1 MGASSRLDIGKEAR
15 LQCWNS
21 LGPRHQPSAIY
32 GCPENVAQSRNILST
47 AKAVTG
53 KPNNLSQTLF
63 PTLSQTLSA
72 HFVEFRS
79 PESPLHAPAAPREIR
94 TPAWASR
101 TMRENA
107 PISGSNPFVTH
118 ALSTARVAGI
128 SIAKVTLNAVDSGV
142 NFLVN

>member
-1 MGASSRLDIGKEAR
+1 MGASSRLDIGKEAG

-72 HFVEFRS
+72 HFVELRS
-79 PESPLHAPAAPREIR
+79 PESPLQRSHAPDAPRSAR
-94 TPAWASR
+94 HPALR
-101 TMRENA
+101 GPR
-107 PISGSNPFVTH
+107 
-118 ALSTARVAGI
+118 ARCVKMLLFPG
-128 SIAKVTLNAVDSGV
+128 
-142 NFLVN
+142 